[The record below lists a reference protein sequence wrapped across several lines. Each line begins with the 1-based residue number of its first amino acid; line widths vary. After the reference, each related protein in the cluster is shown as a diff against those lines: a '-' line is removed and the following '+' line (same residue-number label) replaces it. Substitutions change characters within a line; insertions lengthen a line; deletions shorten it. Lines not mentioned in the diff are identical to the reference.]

1 VERLNGN
8 PSEVWAVA
16 FTADGR
22 GIISGAKD
30 GTVRLWPTNA
40 APKEKRYEGNWMP
53 VKFSKDGQVLAAI
66 EDQSKLVLLNLRTG
80 EPNDQLQLSQS
91 QWGQWA
97 GTISADF
104 RVFVDSLP
112 KGGLRVWDLPSK
124 KSVDLESQDIQKSWT
139 VISPDGTALL
149 AGAKGDSV
157 LWWNLQDPSEAPAR
171 IEGKR
176 ALFARSANVLVTL
189 HDHSIKAWSVKPRS
203 LKADFPVEA
212 DLGFTAPMVLSDDGT
227 LLAIGSNPVTEA
239 DNAIRLWDTH
249 TGKLLGVCKGHTQG
263 VRWLAFSPDGQ
274 TLASASS
281 DSTLRLWDLR
291 TQQELLSIQRLADP
305 MSDILFSP
313 DGNWL
318 AGKTASG
325 LHLLDGSA
333 DREAAKTMPSQRSP
347 AGQ

>member
-1 VERLNGN
+1 
-8 PSEVWAVA
+8 
-16 FTADGR
+16 
-22 GIISGAKD
+22 
-30 GTVRLWPTNA
+30 
-40 APKEKRYEGNWMP
+40 
-53 VKFSKDGQVLAAI
+53 
-66 EDQSKLVLLNLRTG
+66 
-80 EPNDQLQLSQS
+80 
-91 QWGQWA
+91 
-97 GTISADF
+97 
-104 RVFVDSLP
+104 
-112 KGGLRVWDLPSK
+112 
-124 KSVDLESQDIQKSWT
+124 
-139 VISPDGTALL
+139 
-149 AGAKGDSV
+149 
-157 LWWNLQDPSEAPAR
+157 
-171 IEGKR
+171 
-176 ALFARSANVLVTL
+176 
-189 HDHSIKAWSVKPRS
+189 
-203 LKADFPVEA
+203 
-212 DLGFTAPMVLSDDGT
+212 MVLSDDGT

-333 DREAAKTMPSQRSP
+333 DREPAMTMPSQRSP
-347 AGQ
+347 AGE